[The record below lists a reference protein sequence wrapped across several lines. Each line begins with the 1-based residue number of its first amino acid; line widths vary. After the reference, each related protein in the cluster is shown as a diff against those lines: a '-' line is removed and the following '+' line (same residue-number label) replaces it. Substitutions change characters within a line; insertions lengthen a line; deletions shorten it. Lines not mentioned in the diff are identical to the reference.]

1 VRGLQHFET
10 STGPVAVGGRTIS
23 LVARTRTLR
32 VGASG
37 ATLFHVRARP
47 SHVEV
52 LEGDGRRH
60 VVAIHDLQRIVTAAI
75 VAGAAACVV
84 GTRMTRRASK

>member
-10 STGPVAVGGRTIS
+10 SAGPVAVGGRTIS
-23 LVARTRTLR
+23 LVARTRALR
-32 VGASG
+32 VGAPG

-60 VVAIHDLQRIVTAAI
+60 VVAVRDVQRIITAAI
-75 VAGAAACVV
+75 VAGAAAYVV
-84 GTRMTRRASK
+84 GAQMTRRAR